1 MNILRIALG
10 DFKRLTKDRMALF
23 WMLIMPLIFA
33 AIFGS
38 AFGRNGNPTT
48 WIPVIDLD
56 HSELSALFIDQ
67 LHQDGYSIDVK
78 GAESQ
83 VELKKKWP
91 YGIVIPKDFAATL
104 LKGEAIKLTMVKG
117 TGGADRILEVQST
130 LTQAIVRFT
139 TALALADVCH
149 HAWDEA
155 SKQALKTALARP
167 QLLTVE
173 ERTAPSLRPPP
184 TGFYASLPGI
194 LAMFVLQMVLI
205 YGGSTLVADRMN
217 GQIVRLMAS
226 PLPLWQVYIG
236 KILARVILALVQSA
250 LILCCG
256 VFLFKISLG
265 NHPLYLIPVVV
276 SFAVFAG
283 CLSML
288 GGILC
293 QTEKQVSQLAIFA
306 AMVLSALG
314 GCWWP
319 IEIVPDLFQ
328 TIAHF
333 MPTYWGVHG
342 LQTVMYFNKS
352 YQVLLHECPVL
363 LLFAAICLTP
373 ALFLTRRTQPR

>member
-1 MNILRIALG
+1 MSIVRIALG

-38 AFGRNGNPTT
+38 AFGRNGNQTT

-56 HSELSALFIDQ
+56 RSDLSALFIGQ
-67 LHQDGYSIDVK
+67 LRQDGYFIDVK

-83 VELKKKWP
+83 MNLKNKWP
-91 YGIVIPKDFAATL
+91 YGIVIPKNFGVTI
-104 LKGEAIKLTMVKG
+104 LKGEAIKLTLVKG
-117 TGGADRILEVQST
+117 TGGAERILEVQST

-139 TALALADVCH
+139 TALAMADVCH
-149 HAWDEA
+149 RTWDDTR
-155 SKQALKTALARP
+155 KQTLKTVLAQP

-173 ERTAPSLRPPP
+173 RKAAPHLRPPP

-205 YGGSTLVADRMN
+205 YGGSTLVADRVN
-217 GQIVRLMAS
+217 GQMIRLMAS
-226 PLPLWQVYIG
+226 PLPLWQVYLG

-256 VFLFKISLG
+256 ALLFKVPLG
-265 NHPLYLIPVVV
+265 NHPLYLIPMIV

-288 GGILC
+288 GGTLC

-306 AMVLSALG
+306 AMILSALG

-319 IEIVPDLFQ
+319 IEIVPSLFQ
-328 TIAHF
+328 TIALF

-342 LQTVMYFNKS
+342 IQTVMYFNKS
-352 YQVLLHECPVL
+352 YQVLCYECPVL
-363 LLFAAICLTP
+363 LAFAAVCLALT
-373 ALFLTRRTQPR
+373 LFLIRRTQSR